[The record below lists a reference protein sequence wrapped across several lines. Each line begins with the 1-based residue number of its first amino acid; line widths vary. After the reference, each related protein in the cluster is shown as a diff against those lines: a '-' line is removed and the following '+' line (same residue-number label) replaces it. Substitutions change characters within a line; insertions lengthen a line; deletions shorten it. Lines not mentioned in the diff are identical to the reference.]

1 LQEFA
6 MPATIP
12 DEVLQLAG
20 WSEREALLE
29 IACWLFDK
37 EKLPLWPA
45 AKLAGMSR
53 GEFEQEL
60 GKRKIP
66 IYRITPA
73 ELREEVAALE
83 RIRRKEGTRRQE

>member
-6 MPATIP
+6 MPVIIP
-12 DEVLQLAG
+12 DEVLQRAG
-20 WSEREALLE
+20 WSEREALIE

-53 GEFEQEL
+53 VEFEAEL
-60 GKRKIP
+60 FKRKIP
-66 IYRITPA
+66 IYRITEEYWA
-73 ELREEVAALE
+73 QELKALEYMKKLREAGGSA
-83 RIRRKEGTRRQE
+83 